1 MREQILT
8 IIDTNGKLSE
18 ISLGQY
24 QKQKLVLGR
33 DESICDVV
41 MTDAIVSKIQG
52 TMLLENG
59 RLMYQDEDSRNGT
72 FLGLGSGRRL
82 LAKQDGMVEVYD
94 KDILCIGNLQ
104 QSRNRVLLLYSVSE
118 KREVWKWKPL
128 SREVITIGRDSS
140 NDICLPGPGI
150 SREMCIRDSGF
161 PSLMD
166 YTLWKRLQY
175 IVKNGNESV
184 HTSKSLDKDDA
195 ILSLNILFDLVQWID
210 YCYGR
215 DYVERSF
222 DESKIPDATKDAE
235 AIQEQYKQVIQDVQ
249 KNADK
254 IVNEKDK
261 EIERLLKMN
270 EELRQQMKG
279 QKSKNQKEREY
290 TYDSNMPEWLTR
302 KRYIDADL
310 KAKENCL
317 WLRKKECL
325 RRHTQQQL
333 NDYANQNNPNNKAY
347 KARMSNDK
355 VTKKVSRKQDAK
367 RQAEFESEH
376 GLMYPLDWMC
386 YSNPYDFD

>member
-104 QSRNRVLLLYSVSE
+104 QSRNRVLLLYSVGE

-150 SREMCIRDSGF
+150 SRVHCRIGRIQGTCVLEDSG
-161 PSLMD
+161 SVNGVLVNGERV
-166 YTLWKRLQY
+166 TGRRKLQ
-175 IVKNGNESV
+175 
-184 HTSKSLDKDDA
+184 D
-195 ILSLNILFDLVQWID
+195 LSLIHI
-210 YCYGR
+210 
-215 DYVERSF
+215 
-222 DESKIPDATKDAE
+222 
-235 AIQEQYKQVIQDVQ
+235 
-249 KNADK
+249 
-254 IVNEKDK
+254 
-261 EIERLLKMN
+261 
-270 EELRQQMKG
+270 
-279 QKSKNQKEREY
+279 
-290 TYDSNMPEWLTR
+290 
-302 KRYIDADL
+302 
-310 KAKENCL
+310 
-317 WLRKKECL
+317 
-325 RRHTQQQL
+325 
-333 NDYANQNNPNNKAY
+333 
-347 KARMSNDK
+347 
-355 VTKKVSRKQDAK
+355 
-367 RQAEFESEH
+367 
-376 GLMYPLDWMC
+376 
-386 YSNPYDFD
+386 